1 MGDADGAELEGEAVG
16 DIVGDVVGDVVG
28 DTESSQR
35 MPQHDVAQFWKM
47 TCSTAGNS

>member
-35 MPQHDVAQFWKM
+35 MPQHDVAQFVKISS
-47 TCSTAGNS
+47 STLAVS